1 MGINSSLNR
10 TDYKK
15 SILYKFIKQLDLQM
29 FAIIGLAFLFVFSYL
44 PITATNEVFN
54 KLHHYNISQK
64 EKPMKKMQSL
74 ISLCCRLIRIVYSL
88 ITKGQRFDPERLLK
102 DIHRNHEVPVAA

>member
-44 PITATNEVFN
+44 PMFGIIIAF
-54 KLHHYNISQK
+54 K
-64 EKPMKKMQSL
+64 EYKVSSGVSGYIYK
-74 ISLCCRLIRIVYSL
+74 
-88 ITKGQRFDPERLLK
+88 
-102 DIHRNHEVPVAA
+102 